1 MTAFALYR
9 LPFAQHYTRV
19 EQTDGDPDEMWSLES
34 LNGRRGFVFA
44 PFVPSPACPILL
56 IRPDK
61 VSSMQVRTLPDIG
74 QEPTA
79 VFETD
84 DREAYAANFALFHSH
99 ILAGHFQKIV
109 LARQRTVSAPTK
121 PTSLQLFARACLLY
135 PRMFVALV
143 STRRSGQWLA
153 ATPEVLLKGGH
164 GQWSSMALA
173 GTMPAQDSRNISSK
187 CDPADISNISPKC
200 SPALADSACQGI
212 VWSAKNIREQ
222 RYVATYIAE
231 SLTPFVTD
239 FKERGPYTSRACRL
253 LHLRSDF
260 TFTLRD
266 EDRLGNVL
274 DVLHPTPAVCGL
286 PKQQAL
292 SFIQAHESEPR
303 RYYSGFL
310 GPLDME
316 GLTHLCVSLR
326 CMELTAEGY
335 RLYAGGGLVGDSCE
349 DGEWRE
355 TEAKMATMGEVIG
368 L

>member
-74 QEPTA
+74 KQPTA
-79 VFETD
+79 MFESD
-84 DREAYAANFALFHSH
+84 DREAYSANFALFHSH